1 MAKYRLAILPGD
13 GTGKE
18 VIEAAMIVLKR
29 LNLDADYIYG
39 DIGWEFW
46 CREGNPLPDRT
57 IKLLKETDACLFG
70 AITSKPK
77 EDAAKELA
85 SEFQGKGLSYVSP
98 IVKLRQLFDL
108 YINLRPCKAYAGN
121 PLNYRDNIDLV
132 IFRENTEGSYC
143 RGRVFPLA
151 RRSPASFAS
160 AS

>member
-13 GTGKE
+13 GIGKE

-29 LNLDADYIYG
+29 LNLDAEYIYG

-77 EDAAKELA
+77 EDAARELTPELQA
-85 SEFQGKGLSYVSP
+85 RGCPMSARLSS
-98 IVKLRQLFDL
+98 
-108 YINLRPCKAYAGN
+108 
-121 PLNYRDNIDLV
+121 
-132 IFRENTEGSYC
+132 
-143 RGRVFPLA
+143 
-151 RRSPASFAS
+151 S
-160 AS
+160 ASCSTCT